1 MSVCRFKATDRG
13 LCNKCV
19 TLQSGRAPSW
29 SQWKILKGRC
39 FQTAATL
46 RTWSFRE
53 SKGIEKGAS
62 RHFRLMSRLCQ
73 KKMSGNCLDIVIVCC
88 HPSAPIAESK
98 KIKSEI
104 IKSARQMRK
113 QHNNI
118 TTTDNISIYVD
129 GTKSF
134 QVKKQLCRVETEDHR
149 RMFGDVLQW

>member
-62 RHFRLMSRLCQ
+62 RHVPTLPEEDLGKLPWHSW
-73 KKMSGNCLDIVIVCC
+73 NCVLLPLGTDSWI
-88 HPSAPIAESK
+88 K
-98 KIKSEI
+98 KIKSE
-104 IKSARQMRK
+104 RLRK

-129 GTKSF
+129 GTKNF
-134 QVKKQLCRVETEDHR
+134 QGKKQLCRVETEDHR